1 MNGDCVYAI
10 TQFMTAVETGRLSLK
25 YNKDTFPTQIRLT
38 TYAEVMEFY
47 GWCELFDT
55 SNLVEVTIRINRNHW
70 WEKEPENAIYGLV
83 PPSVN
88 ILRISVHSD
97 DSYISIRHPLDELYL
112 NHSAVVSE
120 FPESVRKLTLESDFE
135 GVIEE
140 WPNGLEEL
148 DIQGWGTGN
157 GYSIVSI
164 SNLPDTVHTINLGL
178 RIPIE
183 IHRWPESLRNLR
195 IECYAE
201 NQIHQWLDIRHVPVP
216 DGVTVETITSNT
228 DVWYGE
234 E

>member
-1 MNGDCVYAI
+1 
-10 TQFMTAVETGRLSLK
+10 
-25 YNKDTFPTQIRLT
+25 
-38 TYAEVMEFY
+38 MEFY
-47 GWCELFDT
+47 RWCELFDT

-97 DSYISIRHPLDELYL
+97 DSYIRIRHPLDELYL

-148 DIQGWGTGN
+148 DIQGWTRPGSSVI
-157 GYSIVSI
+157 YI
-164 SNLPDTVHTINLGL
+164 SDLPDTVHTIKLGL
-178 RIPIE
+178 RPIDV
-183 IHRWPESLRNLR
+183 HRWPDSLRNLR

-201 NQIHQWLDIRHVPVP
+201 NQIHQWLDIRHAPVP
-216 DGVTVETITSNT
+216 EGVTVETITSNT